1 MRVIVFRP
9 KSLPLNIKNAG
20 ILRATVIKY
29 KKFEFIKYSVDF
41 KIFLE
46 DAYKFLSGNHLK
58 DIPQLVYILDT
69 PSLVTIT
76 DEHSVFNT
84 VHIIKNNKGYFT
96 DWLIS
101 NNKYFRPS
109 STDIVNSSD
118 LLSAMYEEYQSNKLL
133 ESL

>member
-9 KSLPLNIKNAG
+9 KSLPLNINDTAIITAG
-20 ILRATVIKY
+20 ITKY
-29 KKFEFIKYSVDF
+29 KKYEFIKYSVDF

-46 DAYKFLSGNHLK
+46 EAYRFLRSEHLK
-58 DIPQLVYILDT
+58 DIPQLVYILDA

-76 DEHSVFNT
+76 DEHSVFNNL
-84 VHIIKNNKGYFT
+84 HIIKNNKGYFT

-101 NNKYFRPS
+101 NNKYFKPS